1 MAQTTRRQ
9 RPEDGVQ
16 TVDKALSVLEFL
28 SGQPQGRR
36 GSEIARALGFHP
48 ATTHRLLSTLEAR
61 GYVRKDPV
69 TKCYTLG
76 LKCLELGG
84 AVLAGI
90 ELPSI
95 ARPYLEALQAETGE
109 TVHLMINDRGQGIYL
124 TKIESEHRVRMASQL
139 GRRSYLHC
147 TAVGKAMLAFMDE
160 KEVDAIIEEHGLPR
174 FTPNTI
180 TDKEILKKE
189 LLTIR
194 ARGYAVDNEEEE
206 RGIRCVGAPV
216 FNHVGEPIAAVSVAG
231 IVFRLDWAQV
241 EAIAP
246 KVMETA
252 QEISKALG
260 YGIDGAAHFDTY

>member
-1 MAQTTRRQ
+1 MTALVKACPGRGPRGSWKRTTNITAQGKDHRRTS
-9 RPEDGVQ
+9 VQ

-84 AVLAGI
+84 AVLASI

-194 ARGYAVDNEEEE
+194 AGLRGRQR
-206 RGIRCVGAPV
+206 RGR
-216 FNHVGEPIAAVSVAG
+216 AG
-231 IVFRLDWAQV
+231 HPLRGRAGL
-241 EAIAP
+241 
-246 KVMETA
+246 
-252 QEISKALG
+252 
-260 YGIDGAAHFDTY
+260 